1 MPPQKQPVEEQIG
14 LLAKEI
20 KDLKKNPP
28 LATHSHT
35 GFDVDKVRFT
45 DLLFRTEHHY
55 YTLAGTLPAT
65 AANYGVFFIAS
76 ANCYVNAFKEVHKV
90 AGSDAGA
97 VTLQLEK
104 LTSGVAPDSGTALLA
119 TALSLKATAD
129 VVQTGSLTTTTT
141 SLFLATGDRLCLKD
155 AGTPT
160 AVANVTVLLEVI
172 FT

>member
-1 MPPQKQPVEEQIG
+1 MPTKETIQEQIAS
-14 LLAKEI
+14 LAKDV
-20 KDLKKNPP
+20 KALKKNPP

-35 GFDVDKVRFT
+35 GFDVDKVRYS
-45 DLLFRTEHHY
+45 DLLYRTEHHY

-76 ANCYVNAFKEVHKV
+76 TNCYVSAFEEVHKV
-90 AGSDAGA
+90 AGSDGGA

-104 LTSGVAPDSGTALLA
+104 LTSGVAPDSGTELLA
-119 TALSLKATAD
+119 TPLSLKTTAD
-129 VVQTGSLTTTTT
+129 IVQTGSLTTTTT
-141 SLFLATGDRLCLKD
+141 NLFLATGDRLCLKD

-160 AVANVTVLLEVI
+160 SVANVTVLLEVI